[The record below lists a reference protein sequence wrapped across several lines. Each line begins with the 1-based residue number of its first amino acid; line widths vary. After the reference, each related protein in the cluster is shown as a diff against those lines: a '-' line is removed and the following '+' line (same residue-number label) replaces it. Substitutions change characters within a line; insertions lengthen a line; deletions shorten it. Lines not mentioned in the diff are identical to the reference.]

1 MIDRYTRP
9 EMGHI
14 FSLEN
19 KYAIWQEIE
28 VLACEAHAEMGKIG
42 ITREE
47 AAWIREHAKFNK
59 EEVDAIEAVTNH
71 DVIAFLTNMGE
82 YIDAEVPEGEPKPS
96 RWVHYGMTSSDL
108 GDTALCYQLV
118 QATDIIIE
126 DVRKLGEICRRRA
139 FEERETL
146 CVGRTHGIH
155 AEPMTFGMKFGSWAW
170 ELKRDLDR
178 LLDARKNVAFGA
190 ISGAVG
196 TYSSI
201 DPFVE
206 EYVCERLGL
215 AHDPLSTQVISRDHH
230 AYLAGVLATTAATCD
245 RIATEIRNLQ
255 KTDTLEA
262 EEPFKKGQK
271 GSSAMPH
278 KRNPITLEK
287 VCGLSRVVK
296 ANAQVAFDN
305 VALWHERDISHS
317 SAERVAQADSFIA
330 LDHMLNCLIRI
341 VDALSCTPRA
351 CRRTSTSPAAS
362 SSLPRSCWP
371 WSTPASPARTP
382 TRSSSATPWRFGTTS
397 TPQSTAP
404 TCAIAWRQI
413 PNAPFLLRSWMRFS
427 IPGISSPAS
436 TWCSSAWK
444 HSPLRSKASFICIC
458 QGLGSHPGAFFMPR
472 SSHLNRSCSRD
483 GTRRRALYASRTA
496 QA

>member
-1 MIDRYTRP
+1 MIDRYARP
-9 EMGHI
+9 EMAHI

-19 KYAIWQEIE
+19 KYAVWQEIE
-28 VLACEAHAEMGKIG
+28 VLACEAQAELGQCG
-42 ITREE
+42 ITKED
-47 AAWIREHAKFNK
+47 AAWIREHAGFDRA
-59 EEVDAIEAVTNH
+59 EVDAIEAVTHH

-82 YIDAEVPEGEPKPS
+82 HIDAEVPQGEPKPS

-118 QATDIIIE
+118 QATDIVIE

-139 FEERETL
+139 FEERDTL

-178 LLDARKNVAFGA
+178 LVDARKNVAFGA

-206 EYVCERLGL
+206 EYVCEHLGL

-245 RIATEIRNLQ
+245 RIATEIRSLQ
-255 KTDTLEA
+255 KTDTLEV
-262 EEPFKKGQK
+262 EEPFRKGQK

-317 SAERVAQADSFIA
+317 SAERVAQADSFMA
-330 LDHMLNCLIRI
+330 LDHMLTCLIRI
-341 VDALSCTPRA
+341 VDGLI
-351 CRRTSTSPAAS
+351 
-362 SSLPRSCWP
+362 LY
-371 WSTPASPARTP
+371 PARMKANLDL
-382 TRSSSATPWRFGTTS
+382 TRGLIYSSKV
-397 TPQSTAP
+397 
-404 TCAIAWRQI
+404 
-413 PNAPFLLRSWMRFS
+413 LLALVDT
-427 IPGISSPAS
+427 GISREDAYKIVQRNSMAV
-436 TWCSSAWK
+436 WDDVHAAVDGLD
-444 HSPLRSKASFICIC
+444 LRARLEADPECTVTSETLDEIFDPWDF
-458 QGLGSHPGAFFMPR
+458 L
-472 SSHLNRSCSRD
+472 
-483 GTRRRALYASRTA
+483 TRRDVLFDRLEQLSFEA
-496 QA
+496 

>member
-19 KYAIWQEIE
+19 KYAVWQEIE
-28 VLACEAHAEMGKIG
+28 VLACEAQAELGRIG

-47 AAWIREHAKFNK
+47 AAWIREHAAFDK
-59 EEVDAIEAVTNH
+59 EQVDAIEAVTNH

-82 YIDAEVPEGEPKPS
+82 YIDRDVPEGQPKPS
-96 RWVHYGMTSSDL
+96 RWVH
-108 GDTALCYQLV
+108 
-118 QATDIIIE
+118 
-126 DVRKLGEICRRRA
+126 
-139 FEERETL
+139 
-146 CVGRTHGIH
+146 
-155 AEPMTFGMKFGSWAW
+155 FGMKFGSWAW

-178 LLDARKNVAFGA
+178 LIDARKNVAFGA

-201 DPFVE
+201 DPEVE
-206 EYVCERLGL
+206 EYVCKHLGL
-215 AHDPLSTQVISRDHH
+215 VHDPLSTQVISRDHH
-230 AYLAGVLATTAATCD
+230 AYLAGVLATTAATCE

-278 KRNPITLEK
+278 KRNPITMEK

-330 LDHMLNCLIRI
+330 LDHMFQCLIRVVDGLILYPEQMLANLNKTRGLIFSSKVLLALVETGITREEAYAI
-341 VDALSCTPRA
+341 VQENAM
-351 CRRTSTSPAAS
+351 
-362 SSLPRSCWP
+362 
-371 WSTPASPARTP
+371 
-382 TRSSSATPWRFGTTS
+382 ATWREVQQCVAGTTFREKLEADPRCTVS
-397 TPQSTAP
+397 ADELDEIFDP
-404 TCAIAWRQI
+404 WD
-413 PNAPFLLRSWMRFS
+413 FL
-427 IPGISSPAS
+427 
-436 TWCSSAWK
+436 
-444 HSPLRSKASFICIC
+444 
-458 QGLGSHPGAFFMPR
+458 
-472 SSHLNRSCSRD
+472 
-483 GTRRRALYASRTA
+483 TRVDRVFDRLEELEF
-496 QA
+496 

>member
-1 MIDRYTRP
+1 MIDRYARP
-9 EMGHI
+9 EMAHI

-19 KYAIWQEIE
+19 KYAVWQEIE
-28 VLACEAHAEMGKIG
+28 VLACEAQAELGQCG
-42 ITREE
+42 ITKED
-47 AAWIREHAKFNK
+47 AVWIREHAGLDRA
-59 EEVDAIEAVTNH
+59 EVDAIEAVTHH

-82 YIDAEVPEGEPKPS
+82 HIDAEVPQGEPKPS

-139 FEERETL
+139 FEERDTL

-178 LLDARKNVAFGA
+178 LVDARKNVAFGA

-206 EYVCERLGL
+206 EYVCEHLGL

-245 RIATEIRNLQ
+245 RIATEIRSLQ
-255 KTDTLEA
+255 KTDTLEV
-262 EEPFKKGQK
+262 EEPFRKGQK

-317 SAERVAQADSFIA
+317 SAERVAQADSFMA
-330 LDHMLNCLIRI
+330 LDHMLTCLIRI
-341 VDALSCTPRA
+341 VDGLI
-351 CRRTSTSPAAS
+351 
-362 SSLPRSCWP
+362 LY
-371 WSTPASPARTP
+371 PARMKANLDL
-382 TRSSSATPWRFGTTS
+382 TRGLIYSSKV
-397 TPQSTAP
+397 
-404 TCAIAWRQI
+404 
-413 PNAPFLLRSWMRFS
+413 LLALVDT
-427 IPGISSPAS
+427 GISREDAYKIVQRNSMAV
-436 TWCSSAWK
+436 WDDVHAAVDGLD
-444 HSPLRSKASFICIC
+444 LRARLEADPECTVTSETLDEIFDPWDF
-458 QGLGSHPGAFFMPR
+458 L
-472 SSHLNRSCSRD
+472 
-483 GTRRRALYASRTA
+483 TRRDVLFDRLEQLSFEA
-496 QA
+496 

>member
-47 AAWIREHAKFNK
+47 AAWIREHAKFSK

-170 ELKRDLDR
+170 ELK
-178 LLDARKNVAFGA
+178 
-190 ISGAVG
+190 
-196 TYSSI
+196 
-201 DPFVE
+201 
-206 EYVCERLGL
+206 
-215 AHDPLSTQVISRDHH
+215 
-230 AYLAGVLATTAATCD
+230 
-245 RIATEIRNLQ
+245 
-255 KTDTLEA
+255 
-262 EEPFKKGQK
+262 
-271 GSSAMPH
+271 
-278 KRNPITLEK
+278 
-287 VCGLSRVVK
+287 
-296 ANAQVAFDN
+296 
-305 VALWHERDISHS
+305 
-317 SAERVAQADSFIA
+317 
-330 LDHMLNCLIRI
+330 
-341 VDALSCTPRA
+341 
-351 CRRTSTSPAAS
+351 
-362 SSLPRSCWP
+362 
-371 WSTPASPARTP
+371 
-382 TRSSSATPWRFGTTS
+382 
-397 TPQSTAP
+397 
-404 TCAIAWRQI
+404 
-413 PNAPFLLRSWMRFS
+413 
-427 IPGISSPAS
+427 
-436 TWCSSAWK
+436 
-444 HSPLRSKASFICIC
+444 
-458 QGLGSHPGAFFMPR
+458 
-472 SSHLNRSCSRD
+472 
-483 GTRRRALYASRTA
+483 
-496 QA
+496 

>member
-1 MIDRYTRP
+1 MIDRYARP
-9 EMGHI
+9 EMAHI

-19 KYAIWQEIE
+19 KYAVWQEIE
-28 VLACEAHAEMGKIG
+28 VLACEAQAELGQCG
-42 ITREE
+42 ITKED
-47 AAWIREHAKFNK
+47 AAWIREHAGFDRA
-59 EEVDAIEAVTNH
+59 EVDAIEAVTHH

-82 YIDAEVPEGEPKPS
+82 HIDAEVPQGEPKPS

-108 GDTALCYQLV
+108 GDTALCHQLV

-139 FEERETL
+139 FEERDTL

-178 LLDARKNVAFGA
+178 LVDARKNVAFGA

-206 EYVCERLGL
+206 EYVCEHLGL
-215 AHDPLSTQVISRDHH
+215 VHDPLSTQVISRDHH

-245 RIATEIRNLQ
+245 RIATEIRSLQ
-255 KTDTLEA
+255 KTDTLEV
-262 EEPFKKGQK
+262 EEPFRKGQK

-317 SAERVAQADSFIA
+317 SAERVAQADSFTA
-330 LDHMLNCLIRI
+330 LDHMLTCLIRI
-341 VDALSCTPRA
+341 VDGLI
-351 CRRTSTSPAAS
+351 
-362 SSLPRSCWP
+362 LY
-371 WSTPASPARTP
+371 PARMKANLDL
-382 TRSSSATPWRFGTTS
+382 TRGLIYSSKV
-397 TPQSTAP
+397 
-404 TCAIAWRQI
+404 
-413 PNAPFLLRSWMRFS
+413 LLALVDT
-427 IPGISSPAS
+427 GISREDAYKIVQRNSMAV
-436 TWCSSAWK
+436 WDDVHAAVDGLD
-444 HSPLRSKASFICIC
+444 LRARLEADPDCTVTSETLDEIFDPWDF
-458 QGLGSHPGAFFMPR
+458 L
-472 SSHLNRSCSRD
+472 
-483 GTRRRALYASRTA
+483 TRRDVLFDRLEQLSF
-496 QA
+496 

>member
-1 MIDRYTRP
+1 MIDRYARP
-9 EMGHI
+9 EMAHI

-19 KYAIWQEIE
+19 KYAVWQEIE
-28 VLACEAHAEMGKIG
+28 VLACEAQAELGQCG
-42 ITREE
+42 ITKKD
-47 AAWIREHAKFNK
+47 AAYIREHAAFDRA
-59 EEVDAIEAVTNH
+59 EVDAIEAVTHH

-82 YIDAEVPEGEPKPS
+82 HIDADVPEGQPKPS

-108 GDTALCYQLV
+108 GDTALCYMLT
-118 QATDIIIE
+118 QACDLIIE

-139 FEERETL
+139 FEERDTL

-178 LLDARKNVAFGA
+178 LIDARANVAFGA

-215 AHDPLSTQVISRDHH
+215 VHDPLSTQVISRDHH

-245 RIATEIRNLQ
+245 RIATEIRSLQ
-255 KTDTLEA
+255 KTDTLEV
-262 EEPFKKGQK
+262 EEPFRKGQK

-287 VCGLSRVVK
+287 VCGLSRIVK

-317 SAERVAQADSFIA
+317 SAERVAQADSFMA
-330 LDHMLNCLIRI
+330 LDHMLTCLIRI
-341 VDALSCTPRA
+341 VDGLI
-351 CRRTSTSPAAS
+351 
-362 SSLPRSCWP
+362 LY
-371 WSTPASPARTP
+371 PARMKANLDL
-382 TRSSSATPWRFGTTS
+382 TRGLIYSSKV
-397 TPQSTAP
+397 
-404 TCAIAWRQI
+404 
-413 PNAPFLLRSWMRFS
+413 LLALVDT
-427 IPGISSPAS
+427 GISREDAYKIVQRNSMAVWDDVHAAVDGPGLRARLEADPECTVPAEKLDEIFDP
-436 TWCSSAWK
+436 WDF
-444 HSPLRSKASFICIC
+444 L
-458 QGLGSHPGAFFMPR
+458 
-472 SSHLNRSCSRD
+472 
-483 GTRRRALYASRTA
+483 TRRDVLFDRLEQLSF
-496 QA
+496 

>member
-1 MIDRYTRP
+1 MIDRYARP
-9 EMGHI
+9 EMAHI

-19 KYAIWQEIE
+19 KYAVWQEIE
-28 VLACEAHAEMGKIG
+28 VLACEAQAELGQCG
-42 ITREE
+42 ITKED
-47 AAWIREHAKFNK
+47 AAWIREHAGFDRA
-59 EEVDAIEAVTNH
+59 EVDAIEAVTHH

-82 YIDAEVPEGEPKPS
+82 HIDAEVPQGEPKPS

-139 FEERETL
+139 FEERDTL

-178 LLDARKNVAFGA
+178 LVDARKNVAFGA

-206 EYVCERLGL
+206 EYVCEHLGL

-245 RIATEIRNLQ
+245 RIATEIRSLQ
-255 KTDTLEA
+255 KTDTLEV
-262 EEPFKKGQK
+262 EEPFRKGQK

-317 SAERVAQADSFIA
+317 SAERVAQADSFMA
-330 LDHMLNCLIRI
+330 LDHMLTCLIRI
-341 VDALSCTPRA
+341 VDGLI
-351 CRRTSTSPAAS
+351 
-362 SSLPRSCWP
+362 LY
-371 WSTPASPARTP
+371 PARMKANLEL
-382 TRSSSATPWRFGTTS
+382 TRGLIYSSKVLLALVDTGISREDAYKIVQRNSMAVWDDVHAAADG
-397 TPQSTAP
+397 
-404 TCAIAWRQI
+404 
-413 PNAPFLLRSWMRFS
+413 LDLRSRLEADPECTVTSETLDEIFDPWDF
-427 IPGISSPAS
+427 
-436 TWCSSAWK
+436 
-444 HSPLRSKASFICIC
+444 L
-458 QGLGSHPGAFFMPR
+458 
-472 SSHLNRSCSRD
+472 
-483 GTRRRALYASRTA
+483 TRRDVLFDRLEQLSF
-496 QA
+496 

>member
-1 MIDRYTRP
+1 MIDRYARP
-9 EMGHI
+9 EMAHI

-19 KYAIWQEIE
+19 KYAVWQEIE
-28 VLACEAHAEMGKIG
+28 VLACEAQAELGQCG
-42 ITREE
+42 ITKED
-47 AAWIREHAKFNK
+47 AAWIREHAGFDRA
-59 EEVDAIEAVTNH
+59 EVDAIEAVTHH

-82 YIDAEVPEGEPKPS
+82 HIDAEVPQGEPKPS

-139 FEERETL
+139 FEERDTL

-178 LLDARKNVAFGA
+178 LVDARKNVAFGA

-196 TYSSI
+196 TYGSI

-206 EYVCERLGL
+206 EYVCEHLGL

-245 RIATEIRNLQ
+245 RIATEIRSLQ
-255 KTDTLEA
+255 KTDTLEV
-262 EEPFKKGQK
+262 EEPFRKGQK

-317 SAERVAQADSFIA
+317 SAERVAQADSFMA
-330 LDHMLNCLIRI
+330 LDHMLTCLIRI
-341 VDALSCTPRA
+341 VDGLI
-351 CRRTSTSPAAS
+351 
-362 SSLPRSCWP
+362 LY
-371 WSTPASPARTP
+371 PARMKANLEL
-382 TRSSSATPWRFGTTS
+382 TRGLIYSSKV
-397 TPQSTAP
+397 
-404 TCAIAWRQI
+404 
-413 PNAPFLLRSWMRFS
+413 LLALVDT
-427 IPGISSPAS
+427 GISREDAYKIVQRNSMAV
-436 TWCSSAWK
+436 WDDVHAAVDGLD
-444 HSPLRSKASFICIC
+444 LRARLEADPECTVTPETLDEIFDPWDF
-458 QGLGSHPGAFFMPR
+458 L
-472 SSHLNRSCSRD
+472 
-483 GTRRRALYASRTA
+483 TRRDVLFDRLEQLSFEA
-496 QA
+496 

>member
-1 MIDRYTRP
+1 MIDRYARP
-9 EMGHI
+9 EMAHI

-19 KYAIWQEIE
+19 KYAVWQEIE
-28 VLACEAHAEMGKIG
+28 VLACEAQAELGQCG
-42 ITREE
+42 ITKED
-47 AAWIREHAKFNK
+47 AAWIREHAGFDRA
-59 EEVDAIEAVTNH
+59 EVDAIEAVTHH

-82 YIDAEVPEGEPKPS
+82 HIDAKVPQGEPKPS

-139 FEERETL
+139 FEERDTL

-178 LLDARKNVAFGA
+178 LVDARKNVAFGA

-206 EYVCERLGL
+206 EYVCEHLGL
-215 AHDPLSTQVISRDHH
+215 VHDPLSTQVISRDHH

-245 RIATEIRNLQ
+245 RIATEIRSLQ
-255 KTDTLEA
+255 KTDTLEV
-262 EEPFKKGQK
+262 EEPFRKGQK

-317 SAERVAQADSFIA
+317 SAERVAQADSFMA
-330 LDHMLNCLIRI
+330 LDHMLTCLIRI
-341 VDALSCTPRA
+341 VDGLI
-351 CRRTSTSPAAS
+351 
-362 SSLPRSCWP
+362 LY
-371 WSTPASPARTP
+371 PARMKANLDL
-382 TRSSSATPWRFGTTS
+382 TRGLIYSSKV
-397 TPQSTAP
+397 
-404 TCAIAWRQI
+404 
-413 PNAPFLLRSWMRFS
+413 LLALVDT
-427 IPGISSPAS
+427 GISREDAYKIVQRNSMAV
-436 TWCSSAWK
+436 WDDVHA
-444 HSPLRSKASFICIC
+444 AVD
-458 QGLGSHPGAFFMPR
+458 GLD
-472 SSHLNRSCSRD
+472 LCSRLEAD
-483 GTRRRALYASRTA
+483 PECTVAPETLDEIFDPWDFLTRRDVLFDRLEQLSF
-496 QA
+496 

>member
-1 MIDRYTRP
+1 MIDRYARP
-9 EMGHI
+9 EMAHI

-19 KYAIWQEIE
+19 KYAVWQEIE
-28 VLACEAHAEMGKIG
+28 VLACEAQAELGQCG
-42 ITREE
+42 ITKED
-47 AAWIREHAKFNK
+47 AAWIREHAGFDRA
-59 EEVDAIEAVTNH
+59 EVDAIEAVTHH

-82 YIDAEVPEGEPKPS
+82 RIDAEVPQGEPKPS

-139 FEERETL
+139 FEERDTL

-178 LLDARKNVAFGA
+178 LVDARKNVAFGA

-206 EYVCERLGL
+206 EYVCEHLGL

-245 RIATEIRNLQ
+245 RIATEIRSLQ
-255 KTDTLEA
+255 KTDTLEV
-262 EEPFKKGQK
+262 EEPFRKGQK

-317 SAERVAQADSFIA
+317 SAERVAQADSFMA
-330 LDHMLNCLIRI
+330 LDHMLTCLIRI
-341 VDALSCTPRA
+341 VDGLI
-351 CRRTSTSPAAS
+351 
-362 SSLPRSCWP
+362 LY
-371 WSTPASPARTP
+371 PARMKANLEL
-382 TRSSSATPWRFGTTS
+382 TRGLIYSSKV
-397 TPQSTAP
+397 
-404 TCAIAWRQI
+404 
-413 PNAPFLLRSWMRFS
+413 LLALVDT
-427 IPGISSPAS
+427 GISREDAYKIVQRNSMAV
-436 TWCSSAWK
+436 WDDVHAAVDGLD
-444 HSPLRSKASFICIC
+444 LRARLEADPECTVTSETLDEIFDPWDF
-458 QGLGSHPGAFFMPR
+458 L
-472 SSHLNRSCSRD
+472 
-483 GTRRRALYASRTA
+483 TRRDAMFDRLEQLTF
-496 QA
+496 

>member
-28 VLACEAHAEMGKIG
+28 VLACEAHAQMGVIG
-42 ITREE
+42 ITSEE
-47 AAWIREHAKFNK
+47 AAWIRSHASFDR

-71 DVIAFLTNMGE
+71 DVIAFLTNMGS
-82 YIDAEVPEGEPKPS
+82 YVDADVPEGEPKPS

-108 GDTALCYQLV
+108 GDTALCFQLA
-118 QATDIIIE
+118 QATDLIIE
-126 DVRKLGEICRRRA
+126 DVRELGEICRRRA
-139 FEERETL
+139 FEERDTL

-170 ELKRDLDR
+170 ELRRDLDR
-178 LLDARKNVAFGA
+178 LLDARKQVAVGA

-206 EYVCERLGL
+206 QYVCEHMGL
-215 AHDPLSTQVISRDHH
+215 SGDPLSTQVVSRDHH
-230 AYLAGVLATTAATCD
+230 AYLAGVLATTAATCE
-245 RIATEIRNLQ
+245 RIALEVRNHQ

-262 EEPFKKGQK
+262 EEPFRRGQK

-278 KRNPITLEK
+278 KRNPITVEK

-317 SAERVAQADSFIA
+317 SNERVALADSFIA
-330 LDHMLNCLIRI
+330 LDHMLRCLIRI
-341 VDALSCTPRA
+341 IDGLVLYPARMVANLNSTRGLIFSSKVLLALVDKGLSREDAYKVVQSNSMAVWDDVQQAREGATLRERLENDPDCVLTPAELDRIFDPRA
-351 CRRTSTSPAAS
+351 F
-362 SSLPRSCWP
+362 L
-371 WSTPASPARTP
+371 
-382 TRSSSATPWRFGTTS
+382 TRIDVVFDR
-397 TPQSTAP
+397 
-404 TCAIAWRQI
+404 
-413 PNAPFLLRSWMRFS
+413 LKEL
-427 IPGISSPAS
+427 
-436 TWCSSAWK
+436 
-444 HSPLRSKASFICIC
+444 SF
-458 QGLGSHPGAFFMPR
+458 AE
-472 SSHLNRSCSRD
+472 
-483 GTRRRALYASRTA
+483 
-496 QA
+496 

>member
-1 MIDRYTRP
+1 MIDRYARP
-9 EMGHI
+9 EMAHI

-19 KYAIWQEIE
+19 KYAVWQEIE
-28 VLACEAHAEMGKIG
+28 VLACEAQAELGQCG
-42 ITREE
+42 ITKED
-47 AAWIREHAKFNK
+47 AAWIREHAGFDRA
-59 EEVDAIEAVTNH
+59 EVDAIEAVTHH

-82 YIDAEVPEGEPKPS
+82 HIDAEVPQGEPKPS

-139 FEERETL
+139 FEERNTL

-178 LLDARKNVAFGA
+178 LVDARKNVAFGA

-206 EYVCERLGL
+206 EYVCEHLGL
-215 AHDPLSTQVISRDHH
+215 VHDPLSTQVISRDHH

-245 RIATEIRNLQ
+245 RIATEIRSLQ
-255 KTDTLEA
+255 KTDTLEV
-262 EEPFKKGQK
+262 EEPFRKGQK

-317 SAERVAQADSFIA
+317 SAERVAQADSFMA
-330 LDHMLNCLIRI
+330 LDHMLACLIRI
-341 VDALSCTPRA
+341 VDGLI
-351 CRRTSTSPAAS
+351 
-362 SSLPRSCWP
+362 LY
-371 WSTPASPARTP
+371 PARMKANLDL
-382 TRSSSATPWRFGTTS
+382 TRGLIYSSKV
-397 TPQSTAP
+397 
-404 TCAIAWRQI
+404 
-413 PNAPFLLRSWMRFS
+413 LLALVDT
-427 IPGISSPAS
+427 GISREDAYKIVQRNSMAV
-436 TWCSSAWK
+436 WDDVHAAVDGLD
-444 HSPLRSKASFICIC
+444 LRARLEADPECTVTSETLDEIFDPWDF
-458 QGLGSHPGAFFMPR
+458 L
-472 SSHLNRSCSRD
+472 
-483 GTRRRALYASRTA
+483 TRRDVLFDRLEQLSFEA
-496 QA
+496 

>member
-1 MIDRYTRP
+1 MIDRYARP
-9 EMGHI
+9 EMAHI

-19 KYAIWQEIE
+19 KYAVWQEIE
-28 VLACEAHAEMGKIG
+28 VLACEAQAELGQCG
-42 ITREE
+42 ITKED
-47 AAWIREHAKFNK
+47 AAYIREHAAFDRA
-59 EEVDAIEAVTNH
+59 EVDAIEAVTHH
-71 DVIAFLTNMGE
+71 DVIDFLTNMGE
-82 YIDAEVPEGEPKPS
+82 HIDADVPEGRPKPS

-108 GDTALCYQLV
+108 GDTALCYMLT
-118 QATDIIIE
+118 QACDLIIE

-139 FEERETL
+139 FEERDTL

-178 LLDARKNVAFGA
+178 LIDARANVAFGA

-215 AHDPLSTQVISRDHH
+215 VHDPLSTQVISRDHH

-245 RIATEIRNLQ
+245 RIATEIRSLQ
-255 KTDTLEA
+255 KTDTLEV
-262 EEPFKKGQK
+262 EEPFRKGQK

-317 SAERVAQADSFIA
+317 SAERVAQADSFMA
-330 LDHMLNCLIRI
+330 LDHMLTCLIRI
-341 VDALSCTPRA
+341 VDGLI
-351 CRRTSTSPAAS
+351 
-362 SSLPRSCWP
+362 LY
-371 WSTPASPARTP
+371 PARMKANLDL
-382 TRSSSATPWRFGTTS
+382 TRGLIYSSKV
-397 TPQSTAP
+397 
-404 TCAIAWRQI
+404 
-413 PNAPFLLRSWMRFS
+413 LLALVDT
-427 IPGISSPAS
+427 GISREDAYKIVQRNSMAVWDDVHAAVDGPDLRARLEADPECTVPAEKLDEIFDP
-436 TWCSSAWK
+436 WDF
-444 HSPLRSKASFICIC
+444 L
-458 QGLGSHPGAFFMPR
+458 
-472 SSHLNRSCSRD
+472 
-483 GTRRRALYASRTA
+483 TRRDALFDRLEQLSFEK
-496 QA
+496 

>member
-1 MIDRYTRP
+1 MIDRYARP
-9 EMGHI
+9 EMAHI

-19 KYAIWQEIE
+19 KYAVWQEIE
-28 VLACEAHAEMGKIG
+28 VLACEAQAELGQCG
-42 ITREE
+42 ITKED
-47 AAWIREHAKFNK
+47 AAWIREHAGFDRA
-59 EEVDAIEAVTNH
+59 EVDAIEAVTHH

-82 YIDAEVPEGEPKPS
+82 HIDAEVPQGEPKPS

-139 FEERETL
+139 FEERNTL

-178 LLDARKNVAFGA
+178 LVDARKNVAFGA

-206 EYVCERLGL
+206 EYVCEHLGL

-245 RIATEIRNLQ
+245 RIATEIRSLQ
-255 KTDTLEA
+255 KTDTLEV
-262 EEPFKKGQK
+262 EEPFRKGQK

-317 SAERVAQADSFIA
+317 SAERVAQADSFMA
-330 LDHMLNCLIRI
+330 LDHMLTCLIRI
-341 VDALSCTPRA
+341 VDGFILY
-351 CRRTSTSPAAS
+351 
-362 SSLPRSCWP
+362 
-371 WSTPASPARTP
+371 PARMKANLDL
-382 TRSSSATPWRFGTTS
+382 TRGLIYSSKV
-397 TPQSTAP
+397 
-404 TCAIAWRQI
+404 
-413 PNAPFLLRSWMRFS
+413 LLALVDT
-427 IPGISSPAS
+427 GISREDAYKIVQRNSMAV
-436 TWCSSAWK
+436 WDDVHAAVDGLD
-444 HSPLRSKASFICIC
+444 LRARLEADPECTVTPETLDEIFDPWDFLTRCDVLFDRLEQLSFE
-458 QGLGSHPGAFFMPR
+458 A
-472 SSHLNRSCSRD
+472 
-483 GTRRRALYASRTA
+483 
-496 QA
+496 

>member
-1 MIDRYTRP
+1 MIDRYARP
-9 EMGHI
+9 EMAHI

-19 KYAIWQEIE
+19 KYAVWQEIE
-28 VLACEAHAEMGKIG
+28 VLACEAQAELGQCG
-42 ITREE
+42 ITKED
-47 AAWIREHAKFNK
+47 AAWIREHAGFDRA
-59 EEVDAIEAVTNH
+59 EVDAIEAVTHH

-82 YIDAEVPEGEPKPS
+82 HIDAEIPQGEPKPS

-139 FEERETL
+139 FEERDTL

-178 LLDARKNVAFGA
+178 LVDARKNVAFGA

-206 EYVCERLGL
+206 EYVCEHLGL

-245 RIATEIRNLQ
+245 RIATEIRSLQ
-255 KTDTLEA
+255 KTDTLEV
-262 EEPFKKGQK
+262 EEPFRKGQK

-317 SAERVAQADSFIA
+317 SAERVAQADSFMA
-330 LDHMLNCLIRI
+330 LDHMLTCLIRI
-341 VDALSCTPRA
+341 VDGLI
-351 CRRTSTSPAAS
+351 
-362 SSLPRSCWP
+362 LY
-371 WSTPASPARTP
+371 PARMKANLEL
-382 TRSSSATPWRFGTTS
+382 TRGLIYSSKV
-397 TPQSTAP
+397 
-404 TCAIAWRQI
+404 
-413 PNAPFLLRSWMRFS
+413 LLALVDT
-427 IPGISSPAS
+427 GISREDAYKIVQRNSMAV
-436 TWCSSAWK
+436 WDDVHAAVDGLD
-444 HSPLRSKASFICIC
+444 LRARLEADPECTVTPETLDEIFDPWDF
-458 QGLGSHPGAFFMPR
+458 L
-472 SSHLNRSCSRD
+472 
-483 GTRRRALYASRTA
+483 TRRDAVFARLEQLSFEA
-496 QA
+496 

>member
-1 MIDRYTRP
+1 MIDRYARP
-9 EMGHI
+9 EMAHI

-19 KYAIWQEIE
+19 KYAVWQEIE
-28 VLACEAHAEMGKIG
+28 VLACEAQAELGQCG
-42 ITREE
+42 ITKED
-47 AAWIREHAKFNK
+47 AAWIREHAGFDRA
-59 EEVDAIEAVTNH
+59 EVDAIETVTHH

-82 YIDAEVPEGEPKPS
+82 HIDAEVPQGEPKPS

-139 FEERETL
+139 FEERDTL

-178 LLDARKNVAFGA
+178 LVDARKNVAFGA

-206 EYVCERLGL
+206 EYVCEHLGL
-215 AHDPLSTQVISRDHH
+215 VHDPLSTQVISRDHH

-245 RIATEIRNLQ
+245 RIATEIRSLQ
-255 KTDTLEA
+255 KTDTLEV
-262 EEPFKKGQK
+262 EEPFRKGQK

-317 SAERVAQADSFIA
+317 SAERVAQADSFMA
-330 LDHMLNCLIRI
+330 LDHMLTCLIRI
-341 VDALSCTPRA
+341 VDGLI
-351 CRRTSTSPAAS
+351 
-362 SSLPRSCWP
+362 LY
-371 WSTPASPARTP
+371 PARMKANLDL
-382 TRSSSATPWRFGTTS
+382 TRGLIYSSKV
-397 TPQSTAP
+397 
-404 TCAIAWRQI
+404 
-413 PNAPFLLRSWMRFS
+413 LLALVDT
-427 IPGISSPAS
+427 GISREDAYKIVQRNSMAV
-436 TWCSSAWK
+436 WDDVHAAVDGLD
-444 HSPLRSKASFICIC
+444 LRARLEADPECTVTSETLDEIFDPWDF
-458 QGLGSHPGAFFMPR
+458 L
-472 SSHLNRSCSRD
+472 
-483 GTRRRALYASRTA
+483 TRRDVLFDRLEQLSFEA
-496 QA
+496 

>member
-19 KYAIWQEIE
+19 KYAVWQEIE
-28 VLACEAHAEMGKIG
+28 VLACEAHAQMGKIG
-42 ITREE
+42 ITTEE
-47 AAWIREHAKFNK
+47 AAWIREHARFDRA
-59 EEVDAIEAVTNH
+59 EVDEIEAVTNH
-71 DVIAFLTNMGE
+71 DVIAFLTNMGS
-82 YIDAEVPEGEPKPS
+82 YIDKDVPEGEPKPS

-108 GDTALCYQLV
+108 GDTALCYQLA

-126 DVRKLGEICRRRA
+126 DVRELGAICKRRA
-139 FEERETL
+139 FEERDTL

-170 ELKRDLDR
+170 ELRRDLDR
-178 LLDARKNVAFGA
+178 LLDARKQVAVGA

-206 EYVCERLGL
+206 QYVCEHMGL
-215 AHDPLSTQVISRDHH
+215 DGDPLSTQVVSRDHH
-230 AYLAGVLATTAATCD
+230 AYLAGVLATTAATCE
-245 RIATEIRNLQ
+245 RLALEVRNHQ

-262 EEPFKKGQK
+262 EEPFRRGQK

-278 KRNPITLEK
+278 KRNPIAVEK

-317 SAERVAQADSFIA
+317 SNERVALADSFIA
-330 LDHMLNCLIRI
+330 LDHMLRCLIRI
-341 VDALSCTPRA
+341 LDGLVLYPARMVANLNSTRGLIYSSKMLLALVDTGITREDAYKIVQRNSMAVWDDVQQARDGATLRERLEADKDCTLSPGELDQIFDPRA
-351 CRRTSTSPAAS
+351 F
-362 SSLPRSCWP
+362 L
-371 WSTPASPARTP
+371 
-382 TRSSSATPWRFGTTS
+382 TRVDVVFDRLE
-397 TPQSTAP
+397 Q
-404 TCAIAWRQI
+404 
-413 PNAPFLLRSWMRFS
+413 L
-427 IPGISSPAS
+427 
-436 TWCSSAWK
+436 
-444 HSPLRSKASFICIC
+444 SF
-458 QGLGSHPGAFFMPR
+458 
-472 SSHLNRSCSRD
+472 D
-483 GTRRRALYASRTA
+483 
-496 QA
+496 